1 MRCCFRSFP
10 PFLYLAFFIYFSLLF
25 FIYIY
30 IYIYIYVCIY
40 LSLSRSLSSFV
51 MKVVLDYIG
60 TIRLIWGP
68 HHSTRSYHRKYD
80 EGMKRTH
87 EWAATLQFI
96 ATVEEEPALDLCG
109 DKPALVRV
117 QAHHRF
123 VFVFL
128 TSFEHFPL
136 VHFSTTPSQTTK

>member
-1 MRCCFRSFP
+1 M
-10 PFLYLAFFIYFSLLF
+10 
-25 FIYIY
+25 
-30 IYIYIYVCIY
+30 CIY

-60 TIRLIWGP
+60 TIRAIWRP
-68 HHSTRSYHRKYD
+68 HNSTRSNERRGD
-80 EGMKRTH
+80 QGMYFTH
-87 EWAATLQFI
+87 EWAAKLQFI
-96 ATVEEEPALDLCG
+96 ADVEEEPALDLCG
-109 DKPALVRV
+109 DKPALVRA

-123 VFVFL
+123 VLVFL